1 METILSI
8 LLYLGAIVPNSTYTS
23 SEIEIRKHTFE
34 PTILIISQDQNFVN
48 QLKVDF
54 NPEKF
59 HIIVINDDQTR

>member
-8 LLYLGAIVPNSTYTS
+8 LLYLGAIAPNNTYTS
-23 SEIEIRKHTFE
+23 SEIEFRRQSFE
-34 PTILIISQDQNFVN
+34 PTILLIQEDKNLVHTIEE
-48 QLKVDF
+48 DF